1 MKNDKS
7 QLVVRTSDFYFV
19 IVHLSFV
26 IGQNPCLFLAKDFA
40 SVIQNQHSSVFICVY
55 PRSSVASLITW
66 WLCRDASSVV
76 RNCRRTVSKFLS
88 GCSACNRSAG
98 STRRPERTWIQRSP
112 RRSARLRGRL

>member
-7 QLVVRTSDFYFV
+7 QFVVRTSDFYLSLF
-19 IVHLSFV
+19 ICHLSLV
-26 IGQNPCLFLAKDFA
+26 IGPKNPCLFLAKDFA

-76 RNCRRTVSKFLS
+76 RNCGGQYLS
-88 GCSACNRSAG
+88 SCPDVLLVIG
-98 STRRPERTWIQRSP
+98 P
-112 RRSARLRGRL
+112 